1 MEEGATLEAEGL
13 IACAA
18 WVSQTGERSLE
29 AVAEGLSLLRVAL
42 SDGNDVAACGPDLV
56 GALTELYQVLPTE
69 RSAEV
74 AKEGEYQG
82 AFAPKLSKRDLAAIA
97 PPERC
102 FWGWLT
108 DFSRHSWTPPRC

>member
-1 MEEGATLEAEGL
+1 LEEGATLEAEGL

-29 AVAEGLSLLRVAL
+29 AVAEGLSLLRVTL

-56 GALTELYQVLPTE
+56 GALTELFQVLPTE
-69 RSAEV
+69 WSAEV

-82 AFAPKLSKRDLAAIA
+82 AFAPQLSKGDLAAIA

-108 DFSRHSWTPPRC
+108 DFSCHSGTPPR

>member
-1 MEEGATLEAEGL
+1 MEEGATLEAEGVV
-13 IACAA
+13 AFAA
-18 WVSQTGERSLE
+18 RVSQTGERSLE
-29 AVAEGLSLLRVAL
+29 TVAEGLSLLWVAL

-56 GALTELYQVLPTE
+56 GALTELFQVLPTE

-82 AFAPKLSKRDLAAIA
+82 AFAPQLSKGDVAAIA

>member
-1 MEEGATLEAEGL
+1 MEEGATLEAEGV
-13 IACAA
+13 IGFAA
-18 WVSQTGERSLE
+18 RVSQTGERSLE
-29 AVAEGLSLLRVAL
+29 AVAEGLSLLWVAL

-56 GALTELYQVLPTE
+56 DALTELFQILPTK

-74 AKEGEYQG
+74 AKEGEYQR
-82 AFAPKLSKRDLAAIA
+82 AFAPQLSKRDLAAIA

-108 DFSRHSWTPPRC
+108 DFSRHSWTPPR